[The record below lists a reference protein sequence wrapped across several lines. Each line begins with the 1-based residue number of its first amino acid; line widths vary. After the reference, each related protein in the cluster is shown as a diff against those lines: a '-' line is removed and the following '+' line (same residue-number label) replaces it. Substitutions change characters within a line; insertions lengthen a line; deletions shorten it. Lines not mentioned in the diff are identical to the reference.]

1 MFEIHIVI
9 SVHLSS
15 ILFSPFTCSL
25 NLGLA
30 NGYNNVNPQISA
42 GNMGVT
48 SISAQITS
56 GRALVFVY
64 FWSSVSSPSD
74 ITISSGAYVKLYDGK
89 RNFGTPLTVEDKNSR
104 DRILVGVNQNPDDK
118 IKDDLQSVGWL
129 MNNMNN
135 LSDSTCIKFTD
146 LHVVGSLSTSHV
158 ALLCMYNWYSVFG
171 MKDCFVLFEDMSGTL
186 DLSNFSE
193 GSIISFGAYRHNLKL
208 MNVNGQRVV
217 VVQYYAS

>member
-1 MFEIHIVI
+1 M
-9 SVHLSS
+9 
-15 ILFSPFTCSL
+15 ILYIACVSGNRCDHSL

-89 RNFGTPLTVEDKNSR
+89 HAYGMPLYAMKIYNVSGINRGTFTVRAN
-104 DRILVGVNQNPDDK
+104 
-118 IKDDLQSVGWL
+118 
-129 MNNMNN
+129 
-135 LSDSTCIKFTD
+135 
-146 LHVVGSLSTSHV
+146 
-158 ALLCMYNWYSVFG
+158 
-171 MKDCFVLFEDMSGTL
+171 
-186 DLSNFSE
+186 
-193 GSIISFGAYRHNLKL
+193 
-208 MNVNGQRVV
+208 NVNESQCSIGIVS
-217 VVQYYAS
+217 Y